1 MSICV
6 VVFAFESSLVSI
18 FFCCVTFD
26 LIAPLMRSGKCE
38 VALFGEYVDILTKLM
53 LSVENGLPVF
63 LIQFA
68 KVKIFRGMPLPL
80 FLILLSLALVY
91 VV

>member
-1 MSICV
+1 
-6 VVFAFESSLVSI
+6 
-18 FFCCVTFD
+18 
-26 LIAPLMRSGKCE
+26 MRSGKCE

-53 LSVENGLPVF
+53 LSVESGLPVF

-80 FLILLSLALVY
+80 FLMLLYIHILLF
-91 VV
+91 VVRCAAIFML